1 LQYTSENIEKYWKQM
16 LATYVYNHCNIH
28 LKHLK
33 HTLTTCVFQPSSVR
47 HRAELETAGSNQ
59 STTEDGGAAWQSLPR
74 LCLAWARPMTTPSP
88 GRLGTQGGTGE
99 RPEPSGGE
107 KARRLVGGGRG
118 KRATPMEAPVAS
130 RQCGCVVQK
139 AVRQSGEV
147 VKASNILEAI
157 KVVQQAC

>member
-1 LQYTSENIEKYWKQM
+1 MCFSTFF
-16 LATYVYNHCNIH
+16 C
-28 LKHLK
+28 
-33 HTLTTCVFQPSSVR
+33 TTQSRTGNGRFQPVNDR
-47 HRAELETAGSNQ
+47 GWWRGLAEP
-59 STTEDGGAAWQSLPR
+59 AAPVLGLGP
-74 LCLAWARPMTTPSP
+74 TNDNPSP
-88 GRLGTQGGTGE
+88 GRLGTQGGTGK
-99 RPEPSGGE
+99 RPEPSDGKE
-107 KARRLVGGGRG
+107 TRRHVGGGRG